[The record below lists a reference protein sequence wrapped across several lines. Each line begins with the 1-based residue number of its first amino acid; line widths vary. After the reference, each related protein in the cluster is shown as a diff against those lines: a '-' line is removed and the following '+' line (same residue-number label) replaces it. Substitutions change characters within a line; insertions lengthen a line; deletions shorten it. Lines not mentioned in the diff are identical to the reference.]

1 MYIPIWLIVL
11 IALTSFVFYR
21 QTHKEAEF
29 SPISIS
35 IEPKWDELFKD
46 YKIANDDSWKSK
58 ILDSKDYNVIKN
70 GINFTILKPE
80 LIYDD
85 DRHHFQTTIDFR
97 RKIDEVSSDK
107 DGAFFVG
114 IYVKHRVEGYEV
126 GIRTPDSH
134 AKSYKERREYK
145 SFPEDESDLI
155 RGVRG
160 SSGDTYLIID
170 FA

>member
-29 SPISIS
+29 SPIRIS

-46 YKIANDDSWKSK
+46 YKITNDDSWKSK

-155 RGVRG
+155 RGVR
-160 SSGDTYLIID
+160 
-170 FA
+170 